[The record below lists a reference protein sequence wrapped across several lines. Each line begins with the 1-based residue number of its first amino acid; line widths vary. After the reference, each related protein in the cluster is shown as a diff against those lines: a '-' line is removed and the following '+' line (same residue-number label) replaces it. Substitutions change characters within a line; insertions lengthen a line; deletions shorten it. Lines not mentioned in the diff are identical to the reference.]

1 MNGKVAVGDAVLYRA
16 DCREILPR
24 LEDIEL
30 IVTDPPYGTGG
41 WRRMAS
47 GQGRDPCAAL
57 VREPWDDGALDWL
70 ALCRSAPV
78 LTFWPPQHMPQL
90 LASAHAAGYAKTRFL
105 YMRKRDPRPPVA
117 ARTAWSVEPI
127 AVLSQPGF
135 QLYGGTDVIDTT
147 TPRRGRDA
155 EAVGHPYQKP
165 LAVMLWLIAKTRDAT
180 VVDPFMGSGTTG
192 LACKHLGRK
201 FIGIERDPDSF
212 TLACRRLMEAE
223 RQTDLPWGR
232 LALPGPRHE

>member
-1 MNGKVAVGDAVLYRA
+1 MNGKVVIGDAVLYRA

-41 WRRMAS
+41 WRRTAS
-47 GQGRDPCAAL
+47 GQGRDPSAAL
-57 VREPWDDGALDWL
+57 VREKWDDGALDWL
-70 ALCRSAPV
+70 ARCRDAPV
-78 LTFWPPQHMPQL
+78 LTFWPPQHMAQL
-90 LASAHAAGYAKTRFL
+90 LAAARAAGYAKTRFL

-117 ARTAWSVEPI
+117 GRTAWSVEPI

-192 LACKHLGRK
+192 LACKQLGRR
-201 FIGIERDPDSF
+201 FIGIERNPDSF
-212 TLACRRLMEAE
+212 TVACRRLMEAE